1 MFKLGWTQFLP
12 FIITV
17 AAILGTDLL
26 IGIGIGLAA
35 SIVFV
40 LKNNYTTSA
49 WVSTSQSNGKTV
61 YTMQLA
67 ERVFFMNK
75 GTILNKLARIEDGS
89 ILVIDASDTVYIDQ
103 DVLDIF
109 DDFETNAEFKDIQVK
124 RIQVANEAK
133 ESPERVRLK
142 IESNS
147 NGDVE
152 LEEVVSSR

>member
-1 MFKLGWTQFLP
+1 M
-12 FIITV
+12 
-17 AAILGTDLL
+17 
-26 IGIGIGLAA
+26 
-35 SIVFV
+35 
-40 LKNNYTTSA
+40 
-49 WVSTSQSNGKTV
+49 
-61 YTMQLA
+61 
-67 ERVFFMNK
+67 
-75 GTILNKLARIEDGS
+75 
-89 ILVIDASDTVYIDQ
+89 IDASDTVYIDQ

-152 LEEVVSSR
+152 LEEVVSSG